1 MRNFIQNQYIS
12 LVFVFFIL
20 FFRATVCFAEFTID
34 DEKKLGK
41 EFYDKMVKHHLLLEN
56 RHLNE
61 YIDKIGNLVLKGN
74 KQVPF
79 QFHFS
84 IVNDTAI
91 NAFATPG
98 GYIYVNKGLINA
110 VENEGELAGVIAHEI
125 AHANA
130 RHIASIIEKSQ
141 KLSIATLAA
150 VLAGAFLGGGG
161 EATAAV
167 VALSVA
173 GSASLSLKYSREH
186 EEEADRLGIEYL
198 TGAGY
203 YPAATVDFLKIIKRY
218 EYLSKSIPSYL
229 LTHPGTDER
238 MFYLDSLILTKY
250 RQKGLKNIVGNLT
263 RIQALLILDGDN
275 LNSRQKQLEESLAK
289 NPGSVDLLY
298 ALALVEDKLGK
309 TNDALIHY
317 QRALSLSPRDVDVL
331 KSLGLLYLKMGK
343 AYEAQDYLLRAR
355 AVNADNDEVILAL
368 GKAYDTQGKYDNALE
383 CFLKLKNKKIDDEVD
398 IHYYIAMTYGKLN
411 IMGESHYNFGLYF
424 KKINKKDSALFHF
437 KKALDYF
444 PPDSARADA
453 VNREI
458 KALNSKTTPNKIPPA
473 RPQRFNFN
481 YLMP

>member
-12 LVFVFFIL
+12 LFFVIFIL
-20 FFRATVCFAEFTID
+20 VFRVTVCFAEFTID

-61 YIDKIGNLVLKGN
+61 YIVKIGNLVLKGN

-150 VLAGAFLGGGG
+150 ILAGAFLGGGG

-173 GSASLSLKYSREH
+173 GSASLNLKYSREH
-186 EEEADRLGIEYL
+186 EEEADRLGMEYL

-263 RIQALLILDGDN
+263 RIQALLILDGDD
-275 LNSRQKQLEESLAK
+275 LKSKQKQLEELLAG

-298 ALALVEDKLGK
+298 ALALVEDKLAK
-309 TNDALIHY
+309 TNDALNHY
-317 QRALSLSPRDVDVL
+317 QRALSLSPRDEDVL
-331 KSLGLLYLKMGK
+331 KSMGLLYLKMGK
-343 AYEAQDYLLRAR
+343 AYEAQNYLLRAR
-355 AVNADNDEVILAL
+355 TVNADNHEVTLAL
-368 GKAYDTQGKYDNALE
+368 GKAYDLLGKYNDALE

-424 KKINKKDSALFHF
+424 KTLKKKDTALFHF

-444 PPDSARADA
+444 PSDSARADA
-453 VNREI
+453 VHREI
-458 KALNSKTTPNKIPPA
+458 KDLNSKEAPKKNLPA
-473 RPQRFNFN
+473 RPERIKFN
-481 YLMP
+481 YLKL